1 MDERLVRAGKKAI
14 LRQGFSL
21 IESLISLSLFLFV
34 VVASLEFFISAR
46 DHFLRLKDE
55 QEEDIAVFAGMDKMR
70 IDILDCGR
78 GFLIAQTLGIVA
90 GIESAGDTLTTRA
103 VAKKLHL
110 LGDLVAGQTRITF
123 QSISG
128 IAKGQE
134 ICIYDDTRGETQGIL
149 SVDDRSLVLSS
160 PLQFS
165 YAQQETKVLS
175 IEKVSFYLD
184 QKSHILRRQVNSSPA
199 QPLLEEVEDVYFSYV
214 RASNLV
220 DVTLKMREG
229 KEYAITVFPKNL
241 GLVPAQEA
249 F

>member
-1 MDERLVRAGKKAI
+1 MDERLLSASKKAS
-14 LRQGFSL
+14 LRPGFSL

-34 VVASLEFFISAR
+34 VAASLEFFISAR
-46 DHFLRLKDE
+46 DHFLKLKDE
-55 QEEDIAVFAGMDKMR
+55 QEKDIAVFAGMDKMR

-78 GFLIAQTLGIVA
+78 GLLIAQSLGIIA
-90 GIESAGDTLTTRA
+90 GIESAGGTLSVRA
-103 VAKKLHL
+103 VEKKLDL
-110 LGDLVAGQTRITF
+110 VNDLVAGQTRITV
-123 QSISG
+123 QSASG

-134 ICIYDDTRGETQGIL
+134 ICIYDDTRGEALGIL
-149 SVDDRSLVLSS
+149 SVDNQSFVLSS
-160 PLQFS
+160 PLKFT
-165 YAQQETKVLS
+165 YVQQETKALS

-199 QPLLEEVEDVYFSYV
+199 QPLLEEVEDVHFSYV

-220 DVTLKMREG
+220 EVTLKMKEG